1 MPLTYRLRD
10 SKIDFSFSPT
20 GGPIDDTSP
29 LVQELFNKLGRA
41 SAAWGR
47 MEFLLDT
54 ILVHINKASES
65 AELYDP
71 RHAFGFKNKVELLKA
86 WLDHPKLIAS
96 NELNKRVLSLTKELA
111 NSRNEILH
119 SHLKHYDAATK
130 EFTIQSIQ
138 YKGSD
143 TFAVREGTLK
153 LEALDVLADL
163 ANRSTL
169 ALTEIA
175 GAIFQRAD

>member
-1 MPLTYRLRD
+1 MSLTYRLRG

-20 GGPIDDTSP
+20 GGPIDDTS
-29 LVQELFNKLGRA
+29 LHVRELFEKLGRA
-41 SAAWGR
+41 AAAWGR
-47 MEFLLDT
+47 MEFLLDA

-65 AELYDP
+65 GELYEP
-71 RHAFGFKNKVELLKA
+71 RHAFGFKNKVDLLKD
-86 WLDHPKLIAS
+86 WLDHPKLLA
-96 NELNKRVLSLTKELA
+96 NKELNKKVLSLTKELA

-119 SHLKHYDAATK
+119 SHLKHYDAATQV
-130 EFTIQSIQ
+130 FTIQNIQ
-138 YKGSD
+138 FMGND
-143 TFAVREGTLK
+143 IFHVRECQLK

-175 GAIFQRAD
+175 GAVFQVVD